1 MQKEYKNLQT
11 QFNWEKTICSRR
23 YAFWKYSCRQRGL
36 VFTDFDECGFGYKEF
51 DIGVPRLH
59 LIASGQLEE
68 AWGNFMMGYGENISE
83 SAIRLGAASRIFIWQ
98 ENTIKT

>member
-1 MQKEYKNLQT
+1 MLENCRKNTRTYKLNSIGR
-11 QFNWEKTICSRR
+11 KTICSRR

-68 AWGNFMMGYGENISE
+68 AWGTS
-83 SAIRLGAASRIFIWQ
+83 
-98 ENTIKT
+98 